1 MTPSRSPGG
10 IPKAWLFGAL
20 LVVAG
25 VAFALW
31 WTAPPDNTLP
41 DVYSVM

>member
-1 MTPSRSPGG
+1 MTSSPRPSPF
-10 IPKAWLFGAL
+10 PWTWLVGAAI
-20 LVVAG
+20 VIAG

-31 WTAPPDNTLP
+31 WTAPQNTLP